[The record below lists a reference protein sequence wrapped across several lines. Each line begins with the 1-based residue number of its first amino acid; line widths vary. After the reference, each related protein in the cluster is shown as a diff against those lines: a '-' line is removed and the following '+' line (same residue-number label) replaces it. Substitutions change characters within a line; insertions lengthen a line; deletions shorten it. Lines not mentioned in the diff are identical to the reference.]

1 MSTVRTPSV
10 EPLFEAL
17 SDARR
22 RYVMSLLLSRPQVSV
37 EELCDEVVAWER
49 TGAEGAVVR
58 ESVITISLVHNHL
71 PKLDD
76 LGLVDYDVETGR
88 VARADVDLE
97 TQRIV
102 ERAIELDESVPVA
115 PASPVGSAYRPE
127 SSLALDDE

>member
-10 EPLFEAL
+10 EAVFEAL

-22 RYVMSLLLSRPQVSV
+22 RYVLSLLLTRPRVGV
-37 EELCDEVVAWER
+37 EELCDEVVGWER
-49 TGAEGAVVR
+49 AGADGAVVR
-58 ESVITISLVHNHL
+58 DSMITVSLVHNHL

-76 LGLVDYDVETGR
+76 LGLVDYDAENGC
-88 VARADVDLE
+88 VAQADVDLE
-97 TQRIV
+97 TRRIV

-115 PASPVGSAYRPE
+115 PASPVSSDYRPE

>member
-17 SDARR
+17 ADARR
-22 RYVMSLLLSRPQVSV
+22 RYVLSLLLARPAVSL
-37 EELCDEVVAWER
+37 EELCGEVVGWER
-49 TGAEGAVVR
+49 AGTDGGVVR
-58 ESVITISLVHNHL
+58 DSVITVSLVHTHL
-71 PKLDD
+71 PKLDEV
-76 LGLVDYDVETGR
+76 GLVDYDAEDGR
-88 VARADVDLE
+88 VVRADVDLE

-115 PASPVGSAYRPE
+115 PASPVGSDYRPE